1 MKNCTHAPSV
11 LMTVISCVQYI
22 PGHISVDRAGDILQ
36 QCAESYV
43 EIEQRFALL
52 DTAGE
57 QLAEVLE
64 GILVHRV
71 HLSQHNH
78 HKVHHRDTRGNLAIL
93 FTRCRYLPAGLR
105 QVSLRFDLK

>member
-43 EIEQRFALL
+43 EIGRRLALL
-52 DTAGE
+52 DTAVE

-71 HLSQHNH
+71 HFSQHSH
-78 HKVHHRDTRGNLAIL
+78 HKVHHRATRGNLAVL
-93 FTRCRYLPAGLR
+93 FTRGRYLHL
-105 QVSLRFDLK
+105 SLLGFGKSL